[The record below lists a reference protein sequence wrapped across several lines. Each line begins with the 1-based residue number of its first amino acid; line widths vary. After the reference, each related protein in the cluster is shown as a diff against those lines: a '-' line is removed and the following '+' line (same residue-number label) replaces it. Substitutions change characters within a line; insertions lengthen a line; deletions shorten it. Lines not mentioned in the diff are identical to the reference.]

1 MRKDTGPVTMDM
13 AARVHGFILLAVTD
27 DNAILHFKEF
37 ISFPFFFAQSVSAA
51 PFLFPLFIRV
61 NKI

>member
-1 MRKDTGPVTMDM
+1 MDM

-61 NKI
+61 DKI